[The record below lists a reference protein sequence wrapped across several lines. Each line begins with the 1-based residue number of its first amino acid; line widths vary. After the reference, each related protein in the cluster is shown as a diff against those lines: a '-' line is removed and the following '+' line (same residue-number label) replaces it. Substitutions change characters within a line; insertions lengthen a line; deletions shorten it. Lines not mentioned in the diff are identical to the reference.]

1 MEQEADENIIE
12 TDLDDIRNFVQID
25 NPLRQRQT
33 MRKRRKFAHQNTDI
47 QRAKRKI
54 LTKKKKTPSRKT
66 LNVLEFMY
74 IPTFVR
80 MAFG

>member
-47 QRAKRKI
+47 QESKKENSDEKEKTSF
-54 LTKKKKTPSRKT
+54 TKKR
-66 LNVLEFMY
+66 
-74 IPTFVR
+74 
-80 MAFG
+80 